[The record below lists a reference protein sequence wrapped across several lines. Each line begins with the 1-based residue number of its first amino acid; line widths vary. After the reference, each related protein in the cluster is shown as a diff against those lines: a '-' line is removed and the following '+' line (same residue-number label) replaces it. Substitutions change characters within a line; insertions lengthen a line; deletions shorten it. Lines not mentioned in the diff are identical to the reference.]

1 MNHPAVHKKNYVS
14 HNSIKYVYIKK
25 KNKRNKSLAYLQ
37 IQFIKCEKHKSHEF
51 TVSHC

>member
-1 MNHPAVHKKNYVS
+1 MNHPAVHEKNYVS